1 MEFTG
6 ELEIHLT
13 IYLGKTKTVAELQ
26 EWGRIY
32 DLKCLHI
39 ILDRGEVSSQPMLT
53 RRASGKLTDEIG
65 TALHLKELLIADG
78 FQVVRIKIEAAPW
91 NENVP
96 QSSAEIIIS
105 STEKKY
111 FENHIKILMDSQTE
125 HTVLLEKVVRHAAHL
140 SRNALRQSSEGF
152 EERFVTQR
160 NWSIGY
166 SESRQKLNE
175 LLQEIRAL
183 NYPVID
189 VEEEYVI
196 YDTNLKIDAGWIQ
209 AGE

>member
-6 ELEIHLT
+6 ELETHLT
-13 IYLGKTKTVAELQ
+13 ICLSKTKTVAELQ
-26 EWGRIY
+26 EWGKVY

-39 ILDRGEVSSQPMLT
+39 ILDRGDVSSQPMLT

-65 TALHLKELLIADG
+65 TALRLKELLIADG
-78 FQVVRIKIEAAPW
+78 FQVIRIKIEAAPW
-91 NENVP
+91 NEDVP
-96 QSSAEIIIS
+96 RSSAEIINP
-105 STEKKY
+105 STEKY
-111 FENHIKILMDSQTE
+111 FEKHIRILINSQAE
-125 HTVLLEKVVRHAAHL
+125 HTELLETVKRHAAHL
-140 SRNALRQSSEGF
+140 SRNALRQDSEGF